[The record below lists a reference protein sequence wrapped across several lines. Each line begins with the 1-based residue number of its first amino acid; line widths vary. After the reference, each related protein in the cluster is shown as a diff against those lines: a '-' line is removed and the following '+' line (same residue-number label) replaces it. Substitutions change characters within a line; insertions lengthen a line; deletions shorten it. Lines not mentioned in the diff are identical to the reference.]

1 MCAYWSP
8 ARSSWTLVRVGGLAA
23 SANGVREPVSCRQW
37 EASRLLSDHQP
48 IFTIFLGAWLSWHA
62 TNGLH
67 ASDLRESRFSRFF
80 FLNFTSR
87 SRVIFISF
95 SLLDLDFQSFLFHF
109 HFSISISSHYFF
121 TCTSRKEWMAFF
133 LHFSLLDCPKP
144 TLAGHC
150 ARPHISYTDGQRMM
164 SAVIWRCQWHT
175 QRQIQR
181 QRQIRRQRQI
191 QSVSNT

>member
-1 MCAYWSP
+1 MSSLFRAMCAYWSP

-67 ASDLRESRFSRFF
+67 ASDLRESRFSSHFYF
-80 FLNFTSR
+80 TFTSR
-87 SRVIFISF
+87 SRFPVIFISLSF
-95 SLLDLDFQSFLFHF
+95 LDLDLKSF
-109 HFSISISSHYFF
+109 FS

-133 LHFSLLDCPKP
+133 LLFSLLDCPKP
-144 TLAGHC
+144 TLEGHC
-150 ARPHISYTDGQRMM
+150 LPHQRGTI
-164 SAVIWRCQWHT
+164 V
-175 QRQIQR
+175 
-181 QRQIRRQRQI
+181 
-191 QSVSNT
+191 